1 MLMFASYTC
10 TNSFTLELKS
20 NSAHAPQTVPSLVI
34 GLTHSLNE
42 GSKSHLRHW
51 PPIID
56 KFSSLKL
63 AEELLPVIGFPV
75 KPMLLETRS
84 KPFDSKD
91 YLFEWKVD
99 GIRLLMFYSDKAIR
113 LQSRTGRDCTSAFF
127 ELVPEISAQEAVLD
141 GEVTVLTN
149 GRPDF
154 EAVMQR
160 YLANPDRAKNMAR
173 KTPASYVVWDILWND
188 GKSTMGLPLT
198 TRKQILAGILEDKN
212 GISKID
218 WVDQKGIDL
227 WHSIKELKLEGMV
240 AKKKNSYYTPG
251 RRSAAWIKIK
261 NYQELVVNVFGYSKK
276 DGGILVGGDR
286 IQGHA
291 IGMNTDERTV
301 LKELLDRY
309 GKVERQAV
317 YLPPGIKGRV
327 KFTTWTAKGNMRD
340 CSWVGFELI

>member
-1 MLMFASYTC
+1 MLDFA
-10 TNSFTLELKS
+10 
-20 NSAHAPQTVPSLVI
+20 
-34 GLTHSLNE
+34 
-42 GSKSHLRHW
+42 
-51 PPIID
+51 
-56 KFSSLKL
+56 
-63 AEELLPVIGFPV
+63 V

-99 GIRLLMFYSDKAIR
+99 GIRCLMFYDRKAVR
-113 LQSRTGRDCTSAFF
+113 LRSRTGRDCTSAFF

-149 GRPDF
+149 GRSDF

-160 YLANPDRAKNMAR
+160 YLANPDRAKKTAW
-173 KTPASYVVWDILWND
+173 KTPVSYVVWDILWHD
-188 GKSTMGLPLT
+188 GKSTMDLPLT
-198 TRKQILAGILEDKN
+198 ARKQILAGVLGDKN

-218 WVDQKGIDL
+218 WVDQRGMDL
-227 WHSIKELKLEGMV
+227 WHSIRELKLEGMV

-291 IGMNTDERTV
+291 IGMNPDERTV
-301 LKELLDRY
+301 LKELLDQY
-309 GKVERQAV
+309 GKVEGHAI

-327 KFTTWTAKGNMRD
+327 KFTTWTSKGNMRD
-340 CSWVGFELI
+340 CIWVSFEI

>member
-1 MLMFASYTC
+1 MYINFQS
-10 TNSFTLELKS
+10 SR
-20 NSAHAPQTVPSLVI
+20 V
-34 GLTHSLNE
+34 GLRGRLSQVL
-42 GSKSHLRHW
+42 
-51 PPIID
+51 D
-56 KFSSLKL
+56 
-63 AEELLPVIGFPV
+63 FPV
-75 KPMLLETRS
+75 KPMLLETRG

-99 GIRLLMFYSDKAIR
+99 GIRLLMFYDRKAVR
-113 LQSRTGRDCTSAFF
+113 LQSRTGRDCTDAFP
-127 ELVPEISAQEAVLD
+127 ELIPEISAQEAVLD

-160 YLANPDRAKNMAR
+160 YLSSSARAKKTAW

-188 GKSTMGLPLT
+188 GKSTMDLPLT
-198 TRKQILAGILEDKN
+198 ARKQILAGVLEDKN

-218 WVDQKGIDL
+218 WVDQRSTDL
-227 WHSIKELKLEGMV
+227 WHSIRELKLEGMV

-291 IGMNTDERTV
+291 IGMSPDERAV
-301 LKELLDRY
+301 LKELLDQY
-309 GKVERQAV
+309 GKVEGHAV
-317 YLPPGIKGRV
+317 YLSPGIKGRV

-340 CSWVGFELI
+340 CIWVGYEI

>member
-1 MLMFASYTC
+1 ML
-10 TNSFTLELKS
+10 
-20 NSAHAPQTVPSLVI
+20 
-34 GLTHSLNE
+34 
-42 GSKSHLRHW
+42 
-51 PPIID
+51 D
-56 KFSSLKL
+56 
-63 AEELLPVIGFPV
+63 FPV

-99 GIRLLMFYSDKAIR
+99 GIRLLMFYSNKAIR

-127 ELVPEISAQEAVLD
+127 ELAPEISAREAVLD

-149 GRPDF
+149 GRPGF

-160 YLANPDRAKNMAR
+160 FMASPAR
-173 KTPASYVVWDILWND
+173 LNKTPWKTPVSYVVWDILWND
-188 GKSTMGLPLT
+188 GKSTMDLPLIE
-198 TRKQILAGILEDKN
+198 RKQILAGVLGDKN

-218 WVDQKGIDL
+218 WVDQRGMDL
-227 WHSIKELKLEGMV
+227 WHSIRELKLEGMV

-291 IGMNTDERTV
+291 IGMSPDERTV

-309 GKVERQAV
+309 GKVEGQAV
-317 YLPPGIKGRV
+317 YLLPGIKGRV

-340 CSWVGFELI
+340 CTWVGFET